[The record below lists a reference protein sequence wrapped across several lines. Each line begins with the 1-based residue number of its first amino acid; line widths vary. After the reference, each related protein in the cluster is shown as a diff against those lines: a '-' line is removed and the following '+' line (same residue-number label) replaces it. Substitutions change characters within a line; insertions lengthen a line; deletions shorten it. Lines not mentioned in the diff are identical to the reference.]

1 MLVMIIDISKACIA
15 GCRHFVSPKNV
26 CSELSWRT
34 RKRPYSLSQQL
45 ITLLLYTWMC
55 ENFSAI
61 FSCSLSYHFMH
72 GWTFCIVYVV
82 CTADIIH
89 ESSCHRNQYSF
100 SVSSKYLLDTPNT
113 QLWTRYFNNVWEWWY
128 QVCIWSRAGG
138 NLGGSS
144 GLSVGCCVLPIS
156 TMELNSIF
164 PGQHV
169 SKIVNFSTVSPALV
183 PNTAQNQ

>member
-1 MLVMIIDISKACIA
+1 MYALNFLEELESDHTLWANNSSLYYYIHQCVK
-15 GCRHFVSPKNV
+15 FSPP
-26 CSELSWRT
+26 SFYIL
-34 RKRPYSLSQQL
+34 YA
-45 ITLLLYTWMC
+45 IT
-55 ENFSAI
+55 
-61 FSCSLSYHFMH
+61 FMH
-72 GWTFCIVYVV
+72 GWTFCIVYVL

-100 SVSSKYLLDTPNT
+100 SVSSRYLLDTPNT
-113 QLWTRYFNNVWEWWY
+113 QLWTRYFNVWEWWY